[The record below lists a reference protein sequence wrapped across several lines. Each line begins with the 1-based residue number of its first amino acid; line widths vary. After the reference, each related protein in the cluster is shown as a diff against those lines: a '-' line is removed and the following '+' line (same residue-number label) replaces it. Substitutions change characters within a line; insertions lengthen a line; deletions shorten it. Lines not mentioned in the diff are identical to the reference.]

1 MRHMR
6 TMKHISQSLLIHMYL
21 LWASTVGFIMPP
33 QRGSPPR
40 PSPSP
45 AVTAARRHSLPPS
58 KPFPTGDSALPPS
71 HRRPHPS
78 PFPTVAWHI
87 HSAHL
92 HPIGDR
98 ALPHRGMAHP
108 LTHRRPCPSPPD
120 PAWRI
125 HSAHRIT
132 HRRRPHPPHRAPT
145 VPLPPAPH
153 PARFPSSRTAATS
166 RCVSSSLSPLPFPTS
181 RLPNPCAS
189 SQRRW

>member
-92 HPIGDR
+92 HP
-98 ALPHRGMAHP
+98 HRRSRLSPPRHGASTHPPETMPFPTRSGMAHP
-108 LTHRRPCPSPPD
+108 Q
-120 PAWRI
+120 
-125 HSAHRIT
+125 
-132 HRRRPHPPHRAPT
+132 
-145 VPLPPAPH
+145 
-153 PARFPSSRTAATS
+153 
-166 RCVSSSLSPLPFPTS
+166 
-181 RLPNPCAS
+181 CAS
-189 SQRRW
+189 NYSP